1 MSLLS
6 SLYQDVILDH
16 YKKPRNVGK
25 IENYDVGMELA
36 NPTCGDVIGI
46 HLKLDEEKRVAEA
59 KFHGHGCSISQSSA
73 SMLTVKLRGKTISEA
88 RKLIEDFYGMMKG
101 ETSDFTGLG
110 ELQALQGVAKFPVRI
125 KCATLAWKALE
136 QGLDKLNHSDQI
148 EFEEGT
154 EDGA

>member
-1 MSLLS
+1 MSLD

-25 IENYDVGMELA
+25 IDNYDVGMELA

-46 HLKLDEEKRVAEA
+46 HLKLDDEGKVADA

-73 SMLTVKLRGKTISEA
+73 SMLTVKVKGKKVEEA
-88 RKLIEDFYGMMKG
+88 RQLIADFYEMMKG
-101 ETSDFTGLG
+101 SEGDYSKLG
-110 ELQALQGVAKFPVRI
+110 ELQALQGVAKYPVRI

-136 QGLDKLNHSDQI
+136 QGLDKK
-148 EFEEGT
+148 EGVN
-154 EDGA
+154 DGESQ

>member
-1 MSLLS
+1 MSLD

-16 YKKPRNVGK
+16 YKRPRNVGK

-46 HLKLDEEKRVAEA
+46 HLKMDDEGKVVDA

-73 SMLTVKLRGKTISEA
+73 SMLTVKLKGRTIPEA
-88 RKLIEDFYGMMKG
+88 RRLIADFYDMMKG
-101 ETSDFTGLG
+101 VEGDYKELG
-110 ELQALQGVAKFPVRI
+110 ELQALQGVSKYPVRI

-136 QGLDKLNHSDQI
+136 KGLNKK
-148 EFEEGT
+148 EGL
-154 EDGA
+154 ENG

>member
-1 MSLLS
+1 MSLD

-46 HLKLDEEKRVAEA
+46 HLKLDDEGKVADA

-73 SMLTVKLRGKTISEA
+73 SMLTVKVKGKKAEEA
-88 RKLIEDFYGMMKG
+88 RQLIADFYDMMKG
-101 ETSDFTGLG
+101 VEGDYNKLG
-110 ELQALQGVAKFPVRI
+110 ELQALQGVAKYPVRI

-136 QGLDKLNHSDQI
+136 QGLNKK
-148 EFEEGT
+148 EGVT
-154 EDGA
+154 DGESQ

>member
-1 MSLLS
+1 MLE

-25 IENYDVGMELA
+25 IEGYDVGMELA

-46 HLKLDEEKRVAEA
+46 HLKIDENGRVADA

-73 SMLTVKLRGKTISEA
+73 SMLTVKLKGRSIEEA
-88 RKLIEDFYGMMKG
+88 RSLIKDFSDMMKG
-101 ETSDFTGLG
+101 AEGEYTHLG
-110 ELQALQGVAKFPVRI
+110 ELIALQGVSKFPVRI

-136 QGLDKLNHSDQI
+136 QGLDKREGI
-148 EFEEGT
+148 EHGKAE
-154 EDGA
+154 

>member
-1 MSLLS
+1 MSLD

-36 NPTCGDVIGI
+36 NPTCGDVIGV
-46 HLKLDEEKRVAEA
+46 HLKLDDDGKVADA

-73 SMLTVKLRGKTISEA
+73 SMLTVKLKGKSTEEA
-88 RKLIEDFYGMMKG
+88 RSLIANFYDMMKG
-101 ETSDFTGLG
+101 VEGDYKALG
-110 ELQALQGVAKFPVRI
+110 ELQALQGVSKYPVRI

-136 QGLDKLNHSDQI
+136 QGLDKKEGI
-148 EFEEGT
+148 ENG
-154 EDGA
+154 

>member
-1 MSLLS
+1 MLE

-25 IENYDVGMELA
+25 IEGYDVGMELA

-46 HLKLDEEKRVAEA
+46 HLKIDENDRVADA

-73 SMLTVKLRGKTISEA
+73 SMLTVKLKGRSVEEA
-88 RKLIEDFYGMMKG
+88 RALIKDFSDMMKG
-101 ETSDFTGLG
+101 TEGEYTHLG
-110 ELQALQGVAKFPVRI
+110 ELIALQGVSKFPVRI

-136 QGLDKLNHSDQI
+136 QGLDKREGI
-148 EFEEGT
+148 EHGKGE
-154 EDGA
+154 